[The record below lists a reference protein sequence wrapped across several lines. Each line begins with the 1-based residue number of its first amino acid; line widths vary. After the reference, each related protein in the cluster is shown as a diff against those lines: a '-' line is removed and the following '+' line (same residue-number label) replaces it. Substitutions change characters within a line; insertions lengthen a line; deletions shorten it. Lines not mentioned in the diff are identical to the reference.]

1 MANGTVD
8 FVAKFTP
15 DGQSLGDSRHYDNGF
30 DNVTTAAFLGMNS
43 SHNSNFIDG
52 GSISVSGGDIHLEVN
67 EIFPGFGDKVL
78 TVSDDNL
85 GVGIGTTTPDLA
97 SKLDVIGAVKITDG
111 TQGTGKV
118 LTSDAAGLASWQT
131 LPTIAGPTGPQG
143 ATGADGARTNRP
155 QVCNWCYRFV
165 S

>member
-1 MANGTVD
+1 
-8 FVAKFTP
+8 
-15 DGQSLGDSRHYDNGF
+15 
-30 DNVTTAAFLGMNS
+30 MNS

-143 ATGADGARTNRP
+143 PTGADGAQGPAGPQGATGADGAQGPELTGAEEAQ
-155 QVCNWCYRFV
+155 QVHKE
-165 S
+165 